1 MSLVPVLSMYIFSK
15 SSATHSFCFFETR
28 RDVVTKPRARRT
40 SGCSAPACVVRRIR
54 TRTRRDPSRLA
65 PPFSFSAR
73 SPPRLAAAP
82 RTPPARR
89 RSIRDDVA
97 SGRTRGLRRD
107 ARRRFRRVRHPAVP
121 FVARSIRKS
130 LGPGT
135 GPTAR
140 PSRLR
145 PTRTRSPRSR
155 GGRIRADRIRRFL
168 GKRTLLPA
176 APSPRLWRLRANP
189 RRETK
194 EKGLKKPGAGA
205 RMTFDERALLPRR
218 RTERVRFGRERARPL
233 RERARAPHRRRP
245 TIGRTPRGARTRRP
259 PRRATCR
266 GRWTRRMTRGA
277 RKPSART
284 RGGARGPW
292 RAPPRCARPG
302 TARWSG
308 STCHA
313 GGTLRTSPR
322 GRARERTEA
331 SPRTRR

>member
-1 MSLVPVLSMYIFSK
+1 MSSLSRGREERLDVRLPL
-15 SSATHSFCFFETR
+15 ASFGGSGPGPGGTR
-28 RDVVTKPRARRT
+28 AVSRR
-40 SGCSAPACVVRRIR
+40 
-54 TRTRRDPSRLA
+54 
-65 PPFSFSAR
+65 PFLF
-73 SPPRLAAAP
+73 P
-82 RTPPARR
+82 
-89 RSIRDDVA
+89 
-97 SGRTRGLRRD
+97 RGLRRGSPP
-107 ARRRFRRVRHPAVP
+107 RRERRQHADVPSGMTSRRGGREDSVGTRVDVFGAFAIPRCLSWRDRSGNLSVQEQVPPLVHRVFVRLERVLRVR
-121 FVARSIRKS
+121 
-130 LGPGT
+130 G
-135 GPTAR
+135 
-140 PSRLR
+140 
-145 PTRTRSPRSR
+145 

-194 EKGLKKPGAGA
+194 EKGLKKTRRRCPDDFRRTRAPPPAPDRACSLWARTGTPTSGAGA
-205 RMTFDERALLPRR
+205 
-218 RTERVRFGRERARPL
+218 G
-233 RERARAPHRRRP
+233 APHRRRP